1 MNYPKCFHE
10 EMFAPEDFEKA
21 IRKQFGQKDL
31 EIDLEPI
38 TRRGKPYGTKGH
50 ITNPATGS
58 CVLII
63 SDQQSGGRLQIEY
76 RYAVD
81 KRDFTRQGV
90 VRFGS
95 SPESIAPEIARMLK
109 EKDEKRVLFELNF
122 GRKQY
127 A

>member
-1 MNYPKCFHE
+1 MDYSKCFHQ
-10 EMFAPEDFEKA
+10 EMFAPEDFENV
-21 IRKQFGQKDL
+21 IRKAFGRKDL

-38 TRRGKPYGTKGH
+38 TRRGKPYGTRGH
-50 ITNPATGS
+50 ITNPANGN

-63 SDQQSGGRLQIEY
+63 SDQQSSGRLQIEY

-81 KRDFTRQGV
+81 KKDFTRQGV

-95 SPESIAPEIARMLK
+95 SPESIAAEVVRMLK
-109 EKDEKRVLFELNF
+109 EKDENRVRFELNF